1 MSLRKFKKDELIEL
15 IVEYEGEI
23 ENLRN
28 VGNVLKQELEVL
40 KNTKDD
46 ETNKT
51 KIYLKNRI
59 EKIQDEQRRLVYILE
74 LRRIQKN

>member
-23 ENLRN
+23 EKLRN
-28 VGNVLKQELEVL
+28 VRSVLKAELEVL

-51 KIYLKNRI
+51 KLYLKNRI
-59 EKIQDEQRRLVYILE
+59 EKIQDETRRLVYILE
-74 LRRIQKN
+74 LKRMCGN